1 MRRDAKV
8 IGLFLLAVVGIA
20 VAVLVVRGLVGR
32 VETDQR
38 QVQLAA
44 FYTPPTPLPQ
54 QPGTLIR
61 SERLDVAV
69 PGATAY
75 RILYVSQRAD
85 GTPAVSG
92 GMIFVPTAPAPSGGR
107 PVVAWAHGTLGQG
120 DACAPSRSGNP
131 LQDTA
136 KWLDQ
141 MLSFGWVVVSTDYAG
156 LGTPGPNMYLVAQDE
171 ARDVVNSVRAAR
183 GFAGADA
190 GPRFAVW
197 GHSQGGHSSLW
208 TGHLAA
214 TLAPELTLVGVSAA
228 APAAELA
235 PITTAQW
242 STVVGWVIGPEILV
256 SWPLAYPGLPV
267 DGVVSRDGRENYER
281 LAAQC
286 VLPTAIEGYAREA
299 FQQTFFTEDPS
310 KDPAWRHATQDQTVP
325 VMPASMPVFLA
336 QGTADAVVLPGPNA
350 LLQQQWCAAGSTLTA
365 LWMGG
370 VNHDDAAVDAGPS
383 AVAWIADRFA
393 GRPAVR
399 TCDVPP
405 PVPPSSAG

>member
-1 MRRDAKV
+1 MRNAKA

-20 VAVLVVRGLVGR
+20 VAVLVVRVVVGTA
-32 VETDQR
+32 ETDHR
-38 QVQLAA
+38 QEQLAA
-44 FYTPPTPLPQ
+44 FYTPPDPLPQ

-85 GTPAVSG
+85 GTPVASG
-92 GMIFVPTAPAPSGGR
+92 GMLFVPTAPAPKGGR

-136 KWLDQ
+136 NWLDQ
-141 MLSFGWVVVSTDYAG
+141 MMSFGWIVVSTDYAG
-156 LGTPGPNMYLVAQDE
+156 LGTPGPNMYLVGADE

-190 GPRFAVW
+190 GSRYAVW

-208 TGHLAA
+208 TGHLAKSI
-214 TLAPELTLVGVSAA
+214 APELTLVGVAAA
-228 APAAELA
+228 APAAELV
-235 PITTAQW
+235 PITREQW

-256 SWPLAYPGLPV
+256 SWPIAYPGLPV
-267 DGVVSRDGRENYER
+267 DGVVSQEGRDNYER

-299 FQQTFFTEDPS
+299 FKQTFFAQDPTTNG
-310 KDPAWRHATQDQTVP
+310 PWLRATQDEAVP

-350 LLQQQWCAAGSTLTA
+350 LLQETWCKAGSTLTA

-370 VNHDDAAVDAGPS
+370 VNHNDAAIDAGPS
-383 AVAWIADRFA
+383 ATAWIADRFA

-405 PVPPSSAG
+405 PVAASAG